1 MGPCISDLIDSTL
14 SQPNSCPYPSTITH
28 VVDICS
34 FYQPNIYL
42 PLRNGYLPRLQPEIK
57 SQASGYNCSGKISLR
72 EGLKYFIKQFTGKYP
87 LHVLQ
92 LIESTF
98 YLPYSFP
105 TSKIPHTLP
114 ELYLNSLVLVL

>member
-1 MGPCISDLIDSTL
+1 MGPWISDLMDSTL
-14 SQPNSCPYPSTITH
+14 SQPNSWPCASTITH

-42 PLRNGYLPRLQPEIK
+42 PLRNGCLPRLQPEVK
-57 SQASGYNCSGKISLR
+57 SQASGYNFSEKISLR
-72 EGLKYFIKQFTGKYP
+72 EGLKCPIKQFTGKYP

-92 LIESTF
+92 LLESTF
-98 YLPYSFP
+98 HLPYSFP
-105 TSKIPHTLP
+105 TSKILHTLP